1 MRNLF
6 LTLIGCVISFKSMA
20 QVLDADRADGS
31 DTLKKKVNCIIGIS
45 GSADK
50 QKKDLIDGSTV
61 IDFTYLFPKER
72 ILIFKGNSDFTTNGS
87 EFLQNSGYL
96 HLRYRDN
103 DTRSFSTE
111 FFSQYQWNGLLGMKS
126 RNLIGCNLRW
136 MVLDKSYKNDL
147 FLGLG
152 LMYENENW
160 NYKGVKSIPDYTLY
174 SDTSVQKVRINQYVK
189 CAFVFNDNIDFVIA
203 NFIQSDIKDLLSPR
217 VSTNAAVNL
226 KMLKHVGLS
235 INFESMYDFKPVVPI
250 DKFIY
255 SLKMQLNIKL

>member
-6 LTLIGCVISFKSMA
+6 FTLIGCFVSFMSMA
-20 QVLDADRADGS
+20 QVLDADRADDS

-50 QKKDLIDGSTV
+50 QKKNLVDGSTV
-61 IDFTYLFPKER
+61 VDFTYLLPQKHL
-72 ILIFKGNSDFTTNGS
+72 LIFKGNSDFTTNGN

-103 DTRSFSTE
+103 DTKFLSTE
-111 FFSQYQWNGLLGMKS
+111 YFMQYQWNGLLGMKS
-126 RNLIGCNLRW
+126 RNLVGSNLRW

-152 LMYENENW
+152 IMYENENW
-160 NYKGVKSIPDYTLY
+160 NYKGVKSISDYSLY
-174 SDTSVQKVRINQYVK
+174 NDTTVQKARINQYVK
-189 CAFVFNDNIDFVIA
+189 CAFVINDNIDFVLT
-203 NFIQSDIKDLLSPR
+203 NFIQSDIKDLLAPR
-217 VSTNAAVNL
+217 VSTNAAINF
-226 KMLKHVGLS
+226 KMLKHIGLS
-235 INFESMYDFKPVVPI
+235 INLESMYDFKPVVPI
-250 DKFIY
+250 DNFIY

>member
-1 MRNLF
+1 MRKLF
-6 LTLIGCVISFKSMA
+6 LTLLVSVITFSSIA
-20 QVLDADRADGS
+20 QVLDADRADDS
-31 DTLKKKVNCIIGIS
+31 DTLQKKLNCIIGIN

-50 QKKDLIDGSTV
+50 QKKNLVDGSTV
-61 IDFTYLFPKER
+61 IDLTYLLPKEHL
-72 ILIFKGNSDFTTNGS
+72 LIFKGNSDFTTNGN

-103 DTRSFSTE
+103 DTRILSTE
-111 FFSQYQWNGLLGMKS
+111 YFTQYQWNGLLGMKS
-126 RNLIGCNLRW
+126 RNLVGSNLRW

-152 LMYENENW
+152 IMYENENW

-174 SDTSVQKVRINQYVK
+174 SDTSVQKFRINQYVK
-189 CAFVFNDNIDFVIA
+189 CAFVINDNIDFVLT
-203 NFIQSDIKDLLSPR
+203 NFIQSDIKDLLAPR
-217 VSTNAAVNL
+217 VSTNAAINFQ
-226 KMLKHVGLS
+226 MLKHIGLS
-235 INFESMYDFKPVVPI
+235 INLESMYDFKPVVPI